1 MEKDLA
7 INVVDVE
14 KSYGK
19 LKVLRGVNMA
29 VPSGTI
35 YGLLGSSGCGKTTLL
50 RCILGRLAIES
61 GTITTIGKPPGTYGH
76 PVPGRAV
83 GYMPQE
89 SALYGDFTMMETM
102 YYFGLLHGMSL
113 KEIKIRGKFLL
124 ELLELPAGNKL
135 IAKLSGGQQRRV
147 SFAVA
152 LLQKPPLL
160 ILDEPTVGVDPLL
173 RAKIWHHLTQLIQ
186 TQQTTIVI
194 TTHYIEEARQ
204 AHLVGLMR
212 DGVLLA
218 EQNPNELMQLHS
230 KPTLEEVFLLLCT
243 KRDDD
248 SEPVEL
254 KNIQNYRSITG
265 SVEDEE
271 TVPLIHKKPHASE
284 KGCRNWK
291 ELCDMRSV
299 RPLPINVIAQCWK
312 NFVKIYRNLG
322 LLLFQFILPTIQV
335 VLFCYA
341 IGRPLSGISL
351 AVCNQD
357 HRPVSGPSVF
367 CGTSYR
373 LGDLLLYNLS
383 NSTGSTLAITQF
395 SNKEDAIDQV
405 KQGKAWGAIVL
416 FENFTENTIQRLTDT
431 ASKNVPAASVIDNST
446 VHMYLDVTDIQ
457 VSIAVENATIA
468 AYEMLLST
476 VLKFC
481 DQYYDFDIN
490 TSSPLKIEQPP
501 VYGRTDLTFT
511 DYMGPGVITS
521 ITFGISIGLTAV
533 NLINERKEG
542 LIDRTWVAG
551 VNVTEIIIA
560 QVVTQFFIL
569 LVQISLVVVV
579 ILYGFKIYNKN
590 TNSLGLIGFLAMLE
604 GLTGMAYGLVISAVC
619 SHETTAIQFAIGSF
633 YPAIVLSGVMW
644 PLEGMPLALR
654 YISYVLPTT
663 YAAEAMRSIMG
674 RGWGLSEMDVWR
686 GYLVAFSWFVVLLIL
701 AAVGLRL
708 RK

>member
-312 NFVKIYRNLG
+312 NFV
-322 LLLFQFILPTIQV
+322 

-405 KQGKAWGAIVL
+405 KQGK
-416 FENFTENTIQRLTDT
+416 RLTDT

-490 TSSPLKIEQPP
+490 TSSPLKPP